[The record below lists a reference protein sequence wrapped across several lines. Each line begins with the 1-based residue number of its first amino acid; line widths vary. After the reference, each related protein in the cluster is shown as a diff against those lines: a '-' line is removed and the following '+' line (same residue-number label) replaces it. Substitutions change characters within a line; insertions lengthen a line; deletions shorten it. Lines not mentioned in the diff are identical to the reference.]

1 MNWIRKR
8 IYWIAGTVVGGMILW
23 LITSAV
29 TIQSIQSKPAGA
41 LFGRPVSEADYLR
54 SLQAVTHQAILTH
67 GDRLRQSVTEKELGT
82 QAWERLSFV
91 QEAKRKGI
99 RTTDKE
105 VIQEIQKI
113 PLFQNNSGQFDPQGY
128 NVVMQYTLGTT
139 PRLFEEE
146 VRENLLIQKLIQQV
160 IGEPAASEEEI
171 RKRFQEREGAIQVEF
186 AVFPDVQV
194 AREVADACRARP
206 DQLKKTASTPYFKRT
221 EKVEN
226 LESSAAVFG
235 QMTELQPGEAAGP
248 FKAGTGWA
256 VARLKGRNPPEEKE
270 IEACRDRLEKEII
283 AQKRFRN
290 YLAWYQ
296 EFTQRAKPSN

>member
-1 MNWIRKR
+1 VTDREVIR
-8 IYWIAGTVVGGMILW
+8 
-23 LITSAV
+23 
-29 TIQSIQSKPAGA
+29 
-41 LFGRPVSEADYLR
+41 E
-54 SLQAVTHQAILTH
+54 
-67 GDRLRQSVTEKELGT
+67 
-82 QAWERLSFV
+82 
-91 QEAKRKGI
+91 
-99 RTTDKE
+99 
-105 VIQEIQKI
+105 IQEI
-113 PLFQNNSGQFDPQGY
+113 PLFKNNNGQFDSQSY
-128 NVVMQYTLGTT
+128 NVVMQYTLGAT
-139 PRLFEEE
+139 PRVFEEE

-171 RKRFQEREGAIQVEF
+171 HKRFQEREGAIQVEF
-186 AVFPDVQV
+186 AVFPDVRV

-206 DQLKKTASTPYFKRT
+206 DQLKKTAATPYFKRT

-256 VARLKGRNPPEEKE
+256 VARLKGRNPPEEKDL
-270 IEACRDRLEKEII
+270 EAARPTLEKEII

-296 EFTQRAKPSN
+296 ELMQRAKPEKKGPRLNVWPPPTPN